1 MAVVTGVQT
10 SWGSA
15 TAAAKLVVSGLS
27 QIRGAASDVH
37 GLLDDIWS
45 KL

>member
-1 MAVVTGVQT
+1 MIIGVQT

-27 QIRGAASDVH
+27 QIQGAASDVH
-37 GLLDDIWS
+37 GLLDDLWS